1 MKHNTRDTT
10 RNGRALD
17 LALISWY
24 HNDPRDAR
32 SLDPEKIYSM
42 PELKD
47 SIRRSFWKELLM
59 KNGMADGELFNVAM
73 YMYCKIN

>member
-24 HNDPRDAR
+24 PNDRDAR

-42 PELKD
+42 TELKD
-47 SIRRSFWKELLM
+47 SKSWAFWKGLLM